1 MGSCELNGPPNRSL
15 RAENRPEHFSRA
27 RGRSAAASPRTHSV
41 SAFPARADS
50 ADETDVSVALFPAN
64 PRHVRMNPFI
74 LCPGGP
80 NGSSDAQ
87 IELKEQ
93 IWIWRDDR
101 NALSEG
107 RVLGQDDRKWRAVV
121 RRGKLIFGSLSSVPG
136 ER

>member
-1 MGSCELNGPPNRSL
+1 MKL
-15 RAENRPEHFSRA
+15 
-27 RGRSAAASPRTHSV
+27 T
-41 SAFPARADS
+41 
-50 ADETDVSVALFPAN
+50 TVALLPAN

-121 RRGKLIFGSLSSVPG
+121 RRGQLIFGSLSSVPG

>member
-1 MGSCELNGPPNRSL
+1 
-15 RAENRPEHFSRA
+15 
-27 RGRSAAASPRTHSV
+27 
-41 SAFPARADS
+41 
-50 ADETDVSVALFPAN
+50 
-64 PRHVRMNPFI
+64 MNPFI